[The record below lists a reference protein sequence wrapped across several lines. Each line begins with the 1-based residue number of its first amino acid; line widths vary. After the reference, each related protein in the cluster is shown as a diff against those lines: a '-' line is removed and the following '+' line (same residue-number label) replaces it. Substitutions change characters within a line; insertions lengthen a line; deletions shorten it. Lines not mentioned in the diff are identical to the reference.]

1 MQRRPSE
8 TQRRSPEIDDDIKDL
23 AGAEALRLVVV
34 VVVLLL
40 LFVAAD
46 DDTSHFGV
54 DTFIFSAFIGPDDLN
69 SVVINLL
76 VGLCWRRRGSTIL
89 AYVTN

>member
-23 AGAEALRLVVV
+23 AGAEALRLLVVV
-34 VVVLLL
+34 VML

-46 DDTSHFGV
+46 DDTSNFGI
-54 DTFIFSAFIGPDDLN
+54 DAFIFSAFIGPDDLN
-69 SVVINLL
+69 SVVISLL
-76 VGLCWRRRGSTIL
+76 VEFCWRRRGSTIQYL
-89 AYVTN
+89 HT